1 MIMHARL
8 FVISVSIIISCCFA
22 SESSGI
28 VEPCPVVS
36 EMTVAQKAAQW
47 VRAFQQPYCDYLQAY
62 SALMVKQRLTA
73 GALQAP
79 GAVSI
84 FRESGTI
91 GESDGSKAL
100 AGISVR
106 IKLRDPTVAEMASAK
121 RRALRSGTA
130 ITLYAAGKKAFTMAN
145 QVSAALS
152 GFAPT
157 SFDFASRQQA
167 QKDAAKLAHLRGLV
181 QSQEL
186 RLVSLVK
193 MLDALAEAR

>member
-1 MIMHARL
+1 MILRSRL
-8 FVISVSIIISCCFA
+8 FVVSVSIIISCCFA

-28 VEPCPVVS
+28 AEPCPAVA
-36 EMTVAQKAAQW
+36 EMTLAQKAAQW
-47 VRAFQQPYCDYLQAY
+47 VTSFQQPYCDYLQTY
-62 SALMVKQRLTA
+62 SALMVKQGSAA
-73 GALQAP
+73 GVLQAP
-79 GAVSI
+79 GAVNI
-84 FRESGTI
+84 FRGSGAI

-106 IKLRDPTVAEMASAK
+106 IKLKDPTVAGMASAK
-121 RRALRSGTA
+121 RRALRAGTA

-145 QVSAALS
+145 QLS
-152 GFAPT
+152 TSLSCFAPT

-186 RLVSLVK
+186 RLISLAK
-193 MLDALAEAR
+193 MLDALAEGR

>member
-1 MIMHARL
+1 MMMRSRL
-8 FVISVSIIISCCFA
+8 LVISVSIIISCCVA
-22 SESSGI
+22 SESFGI

-36 EMTVAQKAAQW
+36 EMTLAQKAAQW
-47 VRAFQQPYCDYLQAY
+47 AGAFQQPYCDYLQAY
-62 SALMVKQRLTA
+62 SAQVVKQRFAA
-73 GALQAP
+73 GVLQVP
-79 GAVSI
+79 GAVDI
-84 FRESGTI
+84 FKGSGAV

-106 IKLRDPTVAEMASAK
+106 IKLKDRTTAEMASAK
-121 RRALRSGTA
+121 RRVLRAGTA

-145 QVSAALS
+145 QLTTVLS

-157 SFDFASRQQA
+157 SFDFASRQQT

-186 RLVSLVK
+186 RLVSLAK
-193 MLDALAEAR
+193 MLDALAEGR